1 MPRKVKRSGKKL
13 PTKRTTEGAHPMPAF
28 DRATEFVIENW
39 RLVVVGLV
47 LVGVIAVAVV
57 FWMRGVEKRELQAS
71 YFLSQGVSKLKEADD
86 LSGEEAEAVYN
97 EALEAFENLAQE
109 YGSTE
114 SGELG
119 IFYVGKCLSRLKRY
133 GEAAHRYQE
142 FLSIADSNP
151 LYRSL
156 ALRNL
161 GFAHHSEK
169 NYEKALESF
178 RELAEMEGGF
188 LRGESILAMA
198 QIYEDM
204 GQKQDALGAYRD
216 FLKEHPDSAESNRI
230 HKRVAFLE
238 KQLQ

>member
-1 MPRKVKRSGKKL
+1 MPRKIKRSGKKL
-13 PTKRTTEGAHPMPAF
+13 PTKRTTEAAQPIPAF

-39 RLVVVGLV
+39 RLIVVGLV
-47 LVGVIAVAVV
+47 LLGVIAVAVV

-71 YFLSQGVSKLKEADD
+71 YLLSQGVSKLKEADD
-86 LSGEEAEAVYN
+86 LSGEEAETAYN

-133 GEAAHRYQE
+133 GEAARHYEE
-142 FLSIADSNP
+142 FLSIADSNL

-161 GFAHHSEK
+161 GFAHHNEK
-169 NYEKALESF
+169 NYEKALASF

-204 GQKQDALGAYRD
+204 GQKQDALEAYRD